1 MLSIG
6 KAYSDDLRWRIVYM
20 SQMLGMKTVDISSL
34 IFVSERT
41 IQRYMERFKVTGY
54 VAQFAKRNGPTRM
67 LSGREE
73 AMIVQA
79 VLDKP

>member
-41 IQRYMERFKVTGY
+41 ILEIRGTLQGNRRCGSV
-54 VAQFAKRNGPTRM
+54 R
-67 LSGREE
+67 
-73 AMIVQA
+73 
-79 VLDKP
+79 